1 MLRITFFKNKFVLHG
16 LLLTAVILLFE
27 LSSFDIF
34 IQDFFYKPEFHG
46 WIIGRNQLL
55 FRFLFYSGAK
65 SLLIMYGITCA
76 LIFVL
81 SPIVK
86 LFRPWRSQALLL
98 LLSLILIPLFINN
111 LKALTNIYVPRKIE
125 RYGGDKPYIKL
136 FESYPDNFSPKRR
149 GRGWPAG
156 HASGGFALMALYFMA
171 SRKRARML
179 GLAVG
184 ISAGWIMGLYQML
197 CGQHYLSHTIIS
209 MQIAWIIILLIR
221 EGQARMNGYILK
233 QGERLHRFF

>member
-1 MLRITFFKNKFVLHG
+1 
-16 LLLTAVILLFE
+16 
-27 LSSFDIF
+27 
-34 IQDFFYKPEFHG
+34 
-46 WIIGRNQLL
+46 
-55 FRFLFYSGAK
+55 
-65 SLLIMYGITCA
+65 
-76 LIFVL
+76 
-81 SPIVK
+81 
-86 LFRPWRSQALLL
+86 
-98 LLSLILIPLFINN
+98 
-111 LKALTNIYVPRKIE
+111 
-125 RYGGDKPYIKL
+125 
-136 FESYPDNFSPKRR
+136 
-149 GRGWPAG
+149 
-156 HASGGFALMALYFMA
+156 MALYFMA